1 MNPDL
6 MGPASLD
13 YQPEVG
19 TINEPLYNFVLRV
32 GFTPPGIFHRHPDSI
47 PIGSADRIGQ
57 PPEVKRGNTKDNS
70 NVLLPNRTIL
80 ELPGEFLMGSIIFGG
95 YHHP

>member
-70 NVLLPNRTIL
+70 KVLLPNRTIL
-80 ELPGEFLMGSIIFGG
+80 ELPGQFFMGSIIFGG